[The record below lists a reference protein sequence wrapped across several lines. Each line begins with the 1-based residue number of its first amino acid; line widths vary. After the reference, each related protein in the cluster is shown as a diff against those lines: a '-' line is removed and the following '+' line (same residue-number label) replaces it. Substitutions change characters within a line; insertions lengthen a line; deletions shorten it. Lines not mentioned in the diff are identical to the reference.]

1 MQPVSRLRGQC
12 RSRPCYQYGPILRN
26 ASSAGRHFRCAPLDV
41 RPRGA
46 GAGGRGDVE
55 RRQPP
60 AARHRLAG
68 GLSLRWLSI
77 VKRGCRAMSEVGGK
91 AEIICS
97 LSISHFDPKQTSG
110 HHRIPINQSAD
121 FSDGTCAW
129 LSSITVNITDL
140 TEFDSP
146 PCEEW
151 LERDV
156 VPYYAKLLARD
167 VCRAMPDLLN
177 KGMCIAVYDEAGA
190 ENSPVARAS
199 LPRPPPGPCPPPD

>member
-1 MQPVSRLRGQC
+1 MNSPLRDVPC
-12 RSRPCYQYGPILRN
+12 SNADIDLRPERDQ
-26 ASSAGRHFRCAPLDV
+26 AGR
-41 RPRGA
+41 
-46 GAGGRGDVE
+46 
-55 RRQPP
+55 
-60 AARHRLAG
+60 
-68 GLSLRWLSI
+68 
-77 VKRGCRAMSEVGGK
+77 
-91 AEIICS
+91 
-97 LSISHFDPKQTSG
+97 

-177 KGMCIAVYDEAGA
+177 KGMCIAVYDEAGLVI
-190 ENSPVARAS
+190 SVVPLDS
-199 LPRPPPGPCPPPD
+199 LH

>member
-1 MQPVSRLRGQC
+1 MHRSALPVLVQ
-12 RSRPCYQYGPILRN
+12 RPSEPSPPSARRFMPAG
-26 ASSAGRHFRCAPLDV
+26 SSC
-41 RPRGA
+41 
-46 GAGGRGDVE
+46 
-55 RRQPP
+55 Q
-60 AARHRLAG
+60 HR
-68 GLSLRWLSI
+68 
-77 VKRGCRAMSEVGGK
+77 K
-91 AEIICS
+91 
-97 LSISHFDPKQTSG
+97 PK
-110 HHRIPINQSAD
+110 
-121 FSDGTCAW
+121 GTCAW

>member
-46 GAGGRGDVE
+46 GAGGPASGDVE

-68 GLSLRWLSI
+68 GVSLRWLSI

-97 LSISHFDPKQTSG
+97 LRVFRILTHSRRRRCARLSG
-110 HHRIPINQSAD
+110 KRILCGRYCPEGQWLAGRK
-121 FSDGTCAW
+121 SDAILW
-129 LSSITVNITDL
+129 
-140 TEFDSP
+140 EKP
-146 PCEEW
+146 PCQQ
-151 LERDV
+151 
-156 VPYYAKLLARD
+156 
-167 VCRAMPDLLN
+167 LN
-177 KGMCIAVYDEAGA
+177 EGEQ
-190 ENSPVARAS
+190 
-199 LPRPPPGPCPPPD
+199 